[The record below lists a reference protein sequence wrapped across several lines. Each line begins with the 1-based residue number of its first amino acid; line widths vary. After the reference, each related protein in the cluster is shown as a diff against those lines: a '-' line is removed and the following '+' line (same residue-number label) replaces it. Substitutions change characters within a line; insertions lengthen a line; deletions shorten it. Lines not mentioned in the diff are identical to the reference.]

1 MYTHTRTHIFASC
14 TTKLF
19 MNHLL
24 VSQVSVLTSFFL
36 LVDPL
41 VPILNVISI
50 DICWKTAD
58 NVLTNKRYVTVSNT
72 IEFNRPSKNV

>member
-1 MYTHTRTHIFASC
+1 MYTHTHTHFC
-14 TTKLF
+14 FMHNELF

-41 VPILNVISI
+41 VPILYVISI
-50 DICWKTAD
+50 NICWKTTD

-72 IEFNRPSKNV
+72 IEFNRPSRNV